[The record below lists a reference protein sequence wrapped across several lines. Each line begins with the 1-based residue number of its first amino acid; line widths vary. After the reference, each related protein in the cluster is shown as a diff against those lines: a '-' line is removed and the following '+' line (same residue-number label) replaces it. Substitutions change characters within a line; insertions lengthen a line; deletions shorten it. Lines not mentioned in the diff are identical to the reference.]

1 MAKHIR
7 ETSYRSGDV
16 ELTVADKFIY
26 EVNLYTLYS
35 DRVESEGS
43 RFYSSPKPVNYK
55 ECKVVK
61 VDKVTRVM
69 KTVTWVSA
77 PLDYLESNNFI
88 LCNERKS
95 RKRNSGRNKKR

>member
-26 EVNLYTLYS
+26 EVNLYTLYP

-43 RFYSSPKPVNYK
+43 RFYSSPKPVNYR
-55 ECKVVK
+55 
-61 VDKVTRVM
+61 DKQTTRGL
-69 KTVTWVSA
+69 K
-77 PLDYLESNNFI
+77 F
-88 LCNERKS
+88 S
-95 RKRNSGRNKKR
+95 RSFLINS